1 MRSSATAVILFL
13 IMLLLVAVAGFVFL
27 FQAELRLRDQSR
39 ALVTENETLRAE
51 VAAGELELGSAEA
64 TREAGD
70 GALATAQ
77 HDNLLL
83 EGQLVDS
90 QQTTDEL
97 TAQMEQLT
105 GTVEALRAELAQV
118 EGEAQAQP
126 PVARI
131 VTPVDQAALP
141 IGRPVQI
148 VLVASD
154 AAGLGSLT
162 LEVDGRRFSTYSL
175 DGDRLYARTLNWSA
189 PAQEGE
195 HTFTVTAEN
204 LNGVSSE
211 PQTITIQL
219 RDTEAGNA
227 AIRAEVE
234 ANVTELRGLSLLE
247 PITPVVLTR
256 DQLRDR
262 VSADFAAEVTPQEA
276 RDDVLELSAFDFM
289 ARDYDLYTAQVE
301 LQSEGILG
309 FYDPETAEFVVVND
323 GALLDPAAQW
333 THAHEFVHALQD
345 QHYDL
350 EALTDD
356 SLDSEAQAAVRAL
369 AEGEAELVQYLYL
382 FDGDYFTAREVDAIL
397 NDPAQNDASYLR
409 DFPPILVS
417 SLSFPYTSGV
427 DFVTDL
433 YRQDGFAAIDAAWA
447 NPPRSTEQIL
457 HPERYLAG
465 DAPQVV
471 AMVPLTDTLGAGW
484 RQVDEDVMGEFYL
497 REYLDQQLPA
507 VTVDRM
513 ATGWGGDRYVIFWN
527 EATRDLVM
535 GLRLVW
541 DDPADAAEF
550 AAEYPAYPA
559 ALYGVAGAPGPDG
572 STCWSGGDV
581 ICFMQN
587 GGESFIVR
595 GPDLTTATAVLTAFR
610 S

>member
-141 IGRPVQI
+141 IGRPVQL

-154 AAGLGSLT
+154 ATGLASLT

-247 PITPVVLTR
+247 PIAPVVLTR

-262 VSADFAAEVTPQEA
+262 VSADFAAEVTPEEA
-276 RDDVLELSAFDFM
+276 RDDVRELSAFDFM
-289 ARDYDLYTAQVE
+289 PRDYDLYSAQVQ

-309 FYDPETAEFVVVND
+309 FYDPETAEFVVVNE

-356 SLDSEAQAAVRAL
+356 SVDSEAQAAVRAL
-369 AEGEAELVQYLYL
+369 A
-382 FDGDYFTAREVDAIL
+382 
-397 NDPAQNDASYLR
+397 
-409 DFPPILVS
+409 
-417 SLSFPYTSGV
+417 
-427 DFVTDL
+427 
-433 YRQDGFAAIDAAWA
+433 
-447 NPPRSTEQIL
+447 
-457 HPERYLAG
+457 
-465 DAPQVV
+465 
-471 AMVPLTDTLGAGW
+471 
-484 RQVDEDVMGEFYL
+484 
-497 REYLDQQLPA
+497 
-507 VTVDRM
+507 
-513 ATGWGGDRYVIFWN
+513 
-527 EATRDLVM
+527 
-535 GLRLVW
+535 
-541 DDPADAAEF
+541 
-550 AAEYPAYPA
+550 
-559 ALYGVAGAPGPDG
+559 
-572 STCWSGGDV
+572 
-581 ICFMQN
+581 
-587 GGESFIVR
+587 
-595 GPDLTTATAVLTAFR
+595 
-610 S
+610 